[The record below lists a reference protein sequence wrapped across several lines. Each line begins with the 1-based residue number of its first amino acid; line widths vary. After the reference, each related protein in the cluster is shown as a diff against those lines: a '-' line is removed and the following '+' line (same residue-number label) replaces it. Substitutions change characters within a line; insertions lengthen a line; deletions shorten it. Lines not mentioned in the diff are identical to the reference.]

1 MKAIIL
7 AGGGGTRLW
16 PVSRKHSPKQVET
29 IVGSDSLLRTTY
41 DRIRE
46 GFAVA
51 DIYVATAHAQEP
63 LVRRELPE
71 LPDTNLI
78 LEPARRDT
86 AAAIGYALLR
96 IARDHPDETFV
107 TINSDA
113 HVKDVGAY
121 HKALKDADAVIRE
134 RPDHTLLIGITPAYA
149 ETGYGYIKT
158 GDIALKSDVHVFHVE
173 RFVEK
178 PDADTAAEY
187 VAAGGYLWN
196 PTLITGHVRHFLGH
210 FETHLPEHASLF
222 AEMSAA
228 FGRPDEQEVI
238 ASAFE
243 RLPATSIDYG
253 ILEKADRM
261 LVMPADFG
269 WADVGNWRT
278 VRDILAADEKENVV
292 KGRHCGIDSE
302 GNLIYSLSG
311 KLVAT
316 AGVSN
321 MIIIETDDVLL
332 VCPQD
337 RAHDVKRI
345 VSELQKEKH
354 LERFL

>member
-16 PVSRKHSPKQVET
+16 PVSRKQSPKQVET

-41 DRIRE
+41 DRIRK
-46 GFAVA
+46 GFAVG
-51 DIYVATAHAQEP
+51 DIYVTTAQAQES
-63 LVRRELPE
+63 LIRRELPE
-71 LPDTNLI
+71 LPDANLI

-96 IARDHPDETFV
+96 IAEEYPDETFV

-121 HKALKDADAVIRE
+121 HKVLKTADMVIRE
-134 RPDHTLLIGITPAYA
+134 RPDHTLLVGLMPAYA

-158 GDIALKSDVHVFHVE
+158 GDIAMKSDSHVFHVE

-187 VAAGGYLWN
+187 VAHGGYLWN
-196 PTLITGHVRHFLGH
+196 PTLITGNIRNFLGH
-210 FETHLPEHASLF
+210 FETHLPEHAALF

-228 FGRPDEQEVI
+228 RGKSDEQEIV
-238 ASAFE
+238 AAAFE
-243 RLPATSIDYG
+243 RLPAISIDYG
-253 ILEKADRM
+253 ILEKAERM

-278 VRDILAADEKENVV
+278 VRDILAVSEKENVV
-292 KGRHCGIDSE
+292 KGRHLGVDSE

-316 AGVSN
+316 AGVSD

-354 LERFL
+354 LERYL